1 MNFLNKLSYSTI
13 ARVQILAIIVMIV
26 IVAIIFNPS
35 NANAQVV
42 KYRWPMGSATTI
54 QNYFDRN
61 TSASYYRYD
70 CAVIGGYN
78 GHTGTD
84 TGASYGTP
92 IYAAASGELYSRNNS
107 CTADG
112 PNNVDPMCGGRFGNH
127 VRIKHT
133 DSKVTIYA
141 HMKYNS
147 PAFNQS
153 LLCTNSPGTKIGEV
167 GSSGESTYNH
177 LHFELWSNTSIGTK
191 IDPFSGSCSQTTSYW
206 VNQNNGAPARVCQ

>member
-1 MNFLNKLSYSTI
+1 MNFLNTFSSIHIIKLS
-13 ARVQILAIIVMIV
+13 AIVFAIMTSLLL
-26 IVAIIFNPS
+26 VAPLTVD
-35 NANAQVV
+35 AQVV
-42 KYRWPMGSATTI
+42 KYRWPMGSATAI

-61 TSASYYRYD
+61 TSAAYYRYD

-92 IYAAASGELYSRNNS
+92 IYAAANGSLYSRINS
-107 CTADG
+107 CALDTA
-112 PNNVDPMCGGRFGNH
+112 NNAQPGCAGGFGNH
-127 VRIKHT
+127 VRIQHT

-147 PAFNQS
+147 PAFTQS
-153 LLCTNSPGTKIGEV
+153 LLCTNSPGTKVGEV
-167 GSSGESTYNH
+167 GSSGRSTYNH
-177 LHFELWSNTSIGTK
+177 LHFEIWSSTSIGTR

-206 VNQNNGAPARVCQ
+206 VNQNGGAPTSVCQ